1 MIEKLKIKFFI
12 FDLFF
17 VNYTSYILI
26 LVVSQFPGFYLFLL
40 QPPPQI
46 KTNLKEKTEKQTKQG
61 NKIKQ

>member
-17 VNYTSYILI
+17 VDYTSYILI

-46 KTNLKEKTEKQTKQG
+46 KTNLKEKPKTKQ
-61 NKIKQ
+61 NKETK

>member
-17 VNYTSYILI
+17 VDYTSYILI

-46 KTNLKEKTEKQTKQG
+46 KTNLKEKLKTKQ
-61 NKIKQ
+61 NKETK

>member
-46 KTNLKEKTEKQTKQG
+46 KTNLKEKLKTKQ
-61 NKIKQ
+61 NKETK

>member
-12 FDLFF
+12 FDLLFLD
-17 VNYTSYILI
+17 YTSYILI

-46 KTNLKEKTEKQTKQG
+46 KTNLKEKPKTKQ
-61 NKIKQ
+61 NKETK

>member
-17 VNYTSYILI
+17 VDYTSYILI
-26 LVVSQFPGFYLFLL
+26 LVVSQYPGFYLFLL

-46 KTNLKEKTEKQTKQG
+46 KTNLKEKPKTKQ
-61 NKIKQ
+61 NKETK

>member
-26 LVVSQFPGFYLFLL
+26 LVVSQYPGFYLFLL

-46 KTNLKEKTEKQTKQG
+46 KTNLKEKSKTKQ
-61 NKIKQ
+61 NKETK